1 MLTRWQRYA
10 QTHPR
15 AADAALAVL
24 LFGVSFSGSIL
35 RATAPSERPAW
46 WTGVLISAV
55 ACAALP
61 WQRGRPRT
69 VVVVTTVCAMGTSAM
84 GFLLTPLLLGPV
96 MSALYWLAAGTDR
109 TTTRRYT
116 LSVAVLVGATAM
128 FADPVNHSILLKTL
142 NPIAWILLSAV
153 FGSGVQLRRAY
164 LAALQSRAA
173 HAERMR
179 IARELHDVVAHH
191 LTLANAQAGTA
202 AHLARTH
209 PDQAQQMLTELT
221 GTTASA
227 LRELKATVGLLRQT
241 NDTETSPESES
252 ESESE
257 LESEQEQE
265 LQLQPSPGLARLD
278 DLTASFASTGL
289 TVTVTTEGEPQELSA
304 AVDLT
309 AFRIVQEA
317 LTNVSKHAHTKTA
330 YVHIAYAPEGLTLKV
345 TDHGH
350 HTTPTV
356 PAAGHGFGL
365 IGMRERAHSVGG
377 SLHTGHRPEGGFEVT
392 AVLPPHP

>member
-1 MLTRWQRYA
+1 MLTRWQRYLE
-10 QTHPR
+10 THPR
-15 AADAALAVL
+15 ASDAALAIL

-35 RATAPSERPAW
+35 STTAPSDRPAW
-46 WTGVLISAV
+46 WAGVLISAV
-55 ACAALP
+55 ACAALL

-69 VVVVTTVCAMGTSAM
+69 VVAVTTVCAMGTSAM

-96 MSALYWLAAGTDR
+96 MSALYWLAAGADR
-109 TTTRRYT
+109 KTTRRYT
-116 LSVAVLVGATAM
+116 LSVAVLVGATAL
-128 FADPVNHSILLKTL
+128 FADPVNHSLLLKTL
-142 NPIAWILLSAV
+142 NPIAWILLSAM

-209 PDQAQQMLTELT
+209 PDQARQILTELT
-221 GTTASA
+221 GTTATA
-227 LRELKATVGLLRQT
+227 LRELKATVGLLRQA
-241 NDTETSPESES
+241 NDAESSPE
-252 ESESE
+252 
-257 LESEQEQE
+257 LE
-265 LQLQPSPGLARLD
+265 PSPGLARLD

-289 TVTVTTEGEPQELSA
+289 TVTVTTHGEPRELSA

-330 YVHIAYAPEGLTLKV
+330 YVHLSYAPEGDLTLRI
-345 TDHGH
+345 TDDGH
-350 HTTPTV
+350 HTVRTAP
-356 PAAGHGFGL
+356 GHGFGL

-377 SLHTGHRPEGGFEVT
+377 HLHTGHRPEGGFEVT
-392 AVLPPHP
+392 AELPSHPRPPEENRTP